1 MTEVSRPAR
10 DPKIPET
17 TPSVIMI
24 VRHGEKPTSGKP
36 HGVDLNGDHDHN
48 SLTVVGWVR
57 AGGLVELFAP
67 VYGEPAPGLRRPDLI
82 YASVSEGG
90 RSKRSIQTVSPLASR
105 LGVDI
110 DCSFAHGEEQKL
122 AKHLRTGTGTG
133 NILVSWHHATI
144 HTIVEHLGPVAP
156 QPPRKWPS
164 SRYDVVWTF
173 TRSGDGWVFD
183 QVVELLAPDDL
194 PEPISTARSSSHQT
208 DEFRS

>member
-1 MTEVSRPAR
+1 M
-10 DPKIPET
+10 
-17 TPSVIMI
+17 IMI

-36 HGVDLNGDHDHN
+36 HGVDSDGDHDHN

-82 YASVSEGG
+82 YASAADGG
-90 RSKRSIQTVSPLASR
+90 RSKRSIQTVVPLAHR
-105 LGVDI
+105 LGIDI

-122 AKHLRTGTGTG
+122 AAHLLTGTDTV
-133 NILVSWHHATI
+133 LVSWHHVAI
-144 HTIVEHLGPVAP
+144 RKIVDRLGPVAP
-156 QPPRKWPS
+156 RPPQKWPGR
-164 SRYDVVWTF
+164 RYDVVWTF

-194 PEPISTARSSSHQT
+194 PNPIGTTRASSHQAHK
-208 DEFRS
+208 FRS